1 MHAEELARRL
11 NAVGGDA
18 QAAESLEDGLS
29 KAKALAG
36 EHGIVIAAG
45 SLYFAGG
52 LRTVLGLPWR

>member
-1 MHAEELARRL
+1 MKPQ
-11 NAVGGDA
+11 NGWGDA